1 MSSSISA
8 FKSYKLLKIIV
19 VTRSHKEDCTGVT
32 SQERYLLAIL
42 PRTVQVAQPFTEKP
56 DRQMKAKIA
65 AEFAADV
72 LPLATDTLTTDIQ
85 GRTQEPRFR
94 SKLC

>member
-65 AEFAADV
+65 AEFADV